1 MLVSNVLLILTGVG
15 RPLSGWRQVRWY
27 VAIWPNATPRLGPD
41 TQLTQVYLTSQFI
54 TIACTIQISLHNS
67 LQFIGSLVDIYDFSD
82 WPLTEPQLHRDAS
95 ASKKSFLCIGKC
107 AESCH
112 TSITS
117 LGPRQRC
124 DSQSWRGQFDNLPS
138 HNCMNRWLIYRAIKC
153 PVYIIIYQL
162 VVITVEWLTAGLAEL
177 KMSNVFISLCILQ
190 PLESPV
196 KTFVKIKCYETLP

>member
-1 MLVSNVLLILTGVG
+1 MFKKKEYFQIFWWFWKLTTLITVVTTG
-15 RPLSGWRQVRWY
+15 
-27 VAIWPNATPRLGPD
+27 
-41 TQLTQVYLTSQFI
+41 
-54 TIACTIQISLHNS
+54 
-67 LQFIGSLVDIYDFSD
+67 DFSD
-82 WPLTEPQLHRDAS
+82 WPLTEPLLHRDAS

-162 VVITVEWLTAGLAEL
+162 VGIIVEWLTAGLAEL

-196 KTFVKIKCYETLP
+196 KTFVKIKCYETLPWYIFVSKKNSINYINCIL